1 MLSSVK
7 HYSFIWILF
16 IFIGCSG
23 GGSGDEPITPPEPN
37 VITPSNLTL
46 TIEIIGA
53 NTQNPNGDG
62 SGKIKCI
69 ATAKDAV
76 NFGYR
81 FGTGSEINSTTGTID
96 YNYSSKG
103 SNQYT
108 IYVVAYSK
116 TGHSITLS
124 KEITVY
130 VQENII
136 FSDEFSVDGNPDN
149 TKWSFDIGT
158 GTNGWGNQESQFYT
172 SRTDNVKIEGGFL
185 KITAKKENYSG
196 SNYTSA
202 RLKTQGKF
210 DFTYGKVEVRAKLP
224 TGVGTW
230 PAIWMLG
237 SKITTIG
244 WPKCGEIDIMEHVG
258 KRVNWVS
265 SALHTVS
272 SSGNTINYA
281 EKYVSDATTA
291 FHIYAAEWNSEK
303 IIFSID
309 GVPYYTYNPATKNSD
324 TWPFTDPQFII
335 LNVALGGNLGGSID
349 PNFSSATMEIDYVR
363 VYQ

>member
-7 HYSFIWILF
+7 LYNFIWILF

-23 GGSGDEPITPPEPN
+23 GGTIEDPITPPDPN
-37 VITPSNLTL
+37 VIIPSNLTL
-46 TIEIIGA
+46 TIEILGA

-76 NFGYR
+76 NFGFR
-81 FGTGSEINSTTGTID
+81 FGTGTEINSTSGTIEHK
-96 YNYSSKG
+96 YSSKG
-103 SNQYT
+103 TNQYT

-124 KEITVY
+124 KEITVN
-130 VQENII
+130 VLENLI
-136 FSDEFSVDGNPDN
+136 FSDEFTINGNPDN
-149 TKWSFDIGT
+149 TKWTYDIGT
-158 GTNGWGNQESQFYT
+158 GNNGWGNQESQFYT
-172 SRTDNVKIEGGFL
+172 SRTDNVKIEDGFL
-185 KITAKKENYSG
+185 KITAKKENYAG

-210 DFTYGKVEVRAKLP
+210 DFTYGRVEVRAKLP
-224 TGVGTW
+224 VGVGTW

-237 SKITTIG
+237 SNITSVG

-258 KRVNWVS
+258 KRINWVS

-291 FHIYAAEWNSEK
+291 FHIYSVEWNSEK
-303 IIFSID
+303 IVFSID
-309 GVPYYTYNPATKNSD
+309 GVPYYTYNPATKNVD
-324 TWPFTDPQFII
+324 NWPFTNPQFII
-335 LNVALGGNLGGSID
+335 LNIALGGSFGGTID
-349 PNFSSATMEIDYVR
+349 SNFSSATMEIDYVR